1 MPDQLLPR
9 QGQRLLQIGVA
20 LLLYSSLDGFVIPYL
35 WPRLVLGAAAARAA
49 FWLLIYSAFA
59 ILGAYTIAAAWGAGN
74 ETIRLMGELPH
85 GLAHGSAFQE
95 AFIKIIAYSSASGL
109 ISFTLILWGLRIP
122 YSPPNTRPGVQ

>member
-35 WPRLVLGAAAARAA
+35 GSQRIGLSVHTLSALQSVLFLALGLVWPRLVLGTAAARAA

-59 ILGAYTIAAAWGAGN
+59 ILGAYTIAAAWGTGN

-95 AFIKIIAYSSASGL
+95 A
-109 ISFTLILWGLRIP
+109 
-122 YSPPNTRPGVQ
+122 